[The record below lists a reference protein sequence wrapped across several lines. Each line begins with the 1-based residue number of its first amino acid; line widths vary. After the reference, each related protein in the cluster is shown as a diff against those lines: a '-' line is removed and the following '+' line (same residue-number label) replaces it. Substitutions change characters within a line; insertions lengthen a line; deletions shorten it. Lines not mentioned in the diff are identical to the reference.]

1 MFEELIK
8 KDKEDYLNN
17 YTEIDIEGVKVKVYK
32 KIPIELKKG
41 IVDTVLSYS
50 IDNNG
55 IYNELLIDTFFAVS
69 ILESYTDI
77 EIDTSEESGITGVDI
92 YNYFNNRGYFTDI
105 VNAIDEDEYKQLFN
119 YVITQRAAN
128 EKGHIGIINFINNL
142 VSNFPNPNELKENL
156 EAVLKDIE
164 LSKADKTEK

>member
-32 KIPIELKKG
+32 KIPIELKKS
-41 IVDTVLSYS
+41 IVDGVLAYS
-50 IDNNG
+50 IDDNG
-55 IYNELLIDTFFAVS
+55 IYNELLLDVFFAVG
-69 ILESYTDI
+69 ILEYYTDI
-77 EIDTSEESGITGVDI
+77 KIDEESDLTGIDI
-92 YNYFNNRGYFTDI
+92 YNYFNNKGYFSDI

-119 YVITQRAAN
+119 YVTAQRATN
-128 EKGHIGIINFINNL
+128 EKAHIGIINFINNL
-142 VSNFPNPNELKENL
+142 VSNLPNPDELKNNL

-164 LSKADKTEK
+164 LSKADNTEK